1 MSSENE
7 PLDFTPLSVDEKAF
21 GELLDYL
28 RRTRGF
34 DFTAYKR
41 PSLVRRVQRRMDSV
55 AIPDFNE
62 YIDYLE
68 VHPDEFKHLFNTIL
82 INVTAFFRDET
93 PWEYLRTDIIPRL
106 VEKRAADGVIRVWSA
121 GCASG
126 EESYTVAM
134 LIAEAFGADAF
145 AERVKI
151 YATDVDDEA
160 LNEARQAVY
169 AHRQIE
175 AVPPA
180 LLQKY
185 FRSDGDRFV
194 LDKDLRRSVIFGRHD
209 LIHDA
214 PISRMSLILCRNTLM
229 YFNAEVQSRI
239 LTRFHSAL
247 ADDGILVLGK
257 AEMLL
262 TRSEMFAPVDLRSRV
277 FRKLRR
283 DDSSDRFNGLMPV
296 RHDESGTAAMP
307 SHPDMYNIAF
317 DAAPIAQVVVEAGG
331 TVGMFNDR
339 ARTLFGLVSSD
350 VGRAFHELELSHR
363 PLDLRSL
370 IRDAEE
376 QRRPIVVKDVTS
388 EAHGREARSLDVQV
402 TPLFD
407 PQGRVLGASITFS
420 DATRV
425 VELQQQLS
433 RSTQDLE
440 TTCEELQATN
450 EELETTNEELQS
462 TVEELETTNEELQS
476 TNEELETMN
485 EELQST
491 NEELQSINEELRDR
505 GEALNHVNHF
515 LESVMRGMRGAVI
528 VVNPELHVIAWNHRS
543 EDLWGLR
550 AEEVRNKNVF
560 GLDIGLPIEQLRR
573 PIRACL
579 TGESDLTDV
588 MVTATNRRG
597 KALQCKVTCTPLMGR
612 TQVQGVIMT
621 IDEVPAAS
629 ETTLN

>member
-1 MSSENE
+1 MSRENE
-7 PLDFTPLSVDEKAF
+7 PLDFTAPAVDEKAF
-21 GELLDYL
+21 DELLDYL
-28 RRTRGF
+28 RGTRGF

-41 PSLVRRVQRRMDSV
+41 PSLVRRVQKRMGTV

-68 VHPDEFKHLFNTIL
+68 VHPDEFNHLFNTIL

-93 PWEYLRTDIIPRL
+93 PWEYLRKTIIPRL
-106 VEKRAADGVIRVWSA
+106 VEQRAPDGAIRVWSA

-126 EESYTVAM
+126 EEAYTIAV
-134 LIAEAFGADAF
+134 LLAEAFGADAF
-145 AERVKI
+145 AERIKF

-169 AHRQIE
+169 AHRQLE
-175 AVPPA
+175 AVPPG

-214 PISRMSLILCRNTLM
+214 PISRMSLIICRNTLM

-239 LTRFHSAL
+239 LTRFHFAL

-262 TRSEMFAPVDLRSRV
+262 TRPEMFAPVDLRSRV
-277 FRKLRR
+277 FRKLHR
-283 DDSSDRFNGLMPV
+283 DDWPDRFNGLMPV
-296 RHDESGTAAMP
+296 RHDESRTAAMP
-307 SHPDMYNIAF
+307 SDPDIYTIAF
-317 DAAPIAQVVVEAGG
+317 DAAPIAHVVVEAGG
-331 TVGMFNDR
+331 RLGMFNDR
-339 ARTLFGLVSSD
+339 ARSLFGLVPSD
-350 VGRAFHELELSHR
+350 LGRAFHELEMSYR
-363 PLDLRSL
+363 PLELRSL

-376 QRRPIVVKDVTS
+376 QRRPVVVKDVTS
-388 EAHGREARSLDVQV
+388 EAHGRDARSLDVQV

-407 PQGRVLGASITFS
+407 AQGRVLGASITFS
-420 DATRV
+420 DASRV
-425 VELQQQLS
+425 RELQQQLL
-433 RSTQDLE
+433 RSKQDLE
-440 TTCEELQATN
+440 TTY
-450 EELETTNEELQS
+450 EELQS
-462 TVEELETTNEELQS
+462 TDEELETTNEELQS

-560 GLDIGLPIEQLRR
+560 GLDIGLPIEQLRH

-597 KALQCKVTCTPLMGR
+597 KALQCKATCTPLMGR

-621 IDEVPAAS
+621 IDELPAPS
-629 ETTLN
+629 ESTIN

>member
-7 PLDFTPLSVDEKAF
+7 PLDSLSPAVNQKGFD
-21 GELLDYL
+21 ELLDYL
-28 RRTRGF
+28 RHTRGF

-41 PSLVRRVQRRMDSV
+41 PSLIRRVQKRMDAV
-55 AIPDFNE
+55 ATPGFSE

-93 PWEYLRTDIIPRL
+93 PWNCLRTTIIPGL
-106 VEKRAADGVIRVWSA
+106 VEKPAPDGAIRVWSA

-126 EESYTVAM
+126 EEAYTIAM
-134 LIAEAFGADAF
+134 LLAEAFGPDVF
-145 AERVKI
+145 AERIKI

-160 LNEARQAVY
+160 LNDARRAVY
-169 AHRQIE
+169 VSQQVE
-175 AVPPA
+175 KVPSE

-185 FRSDGDRFV
+185 FQRDGDHFV

-209 LIHDA
+209 LVQDA
-214 PISRMSLILCRNTLM
+214 PISRMNLILCRNTLM
-229 YFNAEVQSRI
+229 YFNTEVQSRI
-239 LTRFHSAL
+239 LTRFHFAL

-262 TRSEMFAPVDLRSRV
+262 TRSEMFAPLDVRSRV

-283 DDSSDRFNGLMPV
+283 DDWPDRFNGFMPA
-296 RHDESGTAAMP
+296 RHDESRAAMHNQP
-307 SHPDMYNIAF
+307 YMYSIAF
-317 DAAPIAQVVVEAGG
+317 DATPIAQVVVEAGG
-331 TVGMFNDR
+331 AIGMFNDR
-339 ARTLFGLVSSD
+339 ARTLFGLVPSD
-350 VGRAFHELELSHR
+350 VGRAFHELEMSYR
-363 PLDLRSL
+363 PLELRSL
-370 IRDAEE
+370 IRDAQEH
-376 QRRPIVVKDVTS
+376 RRLVVVKDVVS
-388 EAHGREARSLDVQV
+388 EAHGRDSRSLDVQV

-407 PQGRVLGASITFS
+407 AQGRVLGASITFS
-420 DATRV
+420 DASRV
-425 VELQQQLS
+425 LELTQQLS
-433 RSTQDLE
+433 RSKQDLE
-440 TTCEELQATN
+440 TTYEELQSTN

-491 NEELQSINEELRDR
+491 NEELQAINAELRDR
-505 GEALNHVNHF
+505 GESLNHVNHF
-515 LESVMRGMRGAVI
+515 LESIMRGMHGAVI
-528 VVNPELHVIAWNHRS
+528 VVNQELHVIAWNHRS

-550 AEEVRNKNVF
+550 TEEVRNKNVF

-579 TGESDLTDV
+579 TGESDVTDV
-588 MVTATNRRG
+588 TVMATNRRG

-612 TQVQGVIMT
+612 SQVQGVILM
-621 IDEVPAAS
+621 IDELAAPS
-629 ETTLN
+629 ETVN